1 MSRQDDEE
9 EEGFTPDELIA
20 MLTGRC
26 PHEVQRDRVMGLL
39 GLAATENGGKLVL
52 SLEKLKRMNGV
63 AVAIHFDEEAGTATV
78 EVLEAPTKAASTP
91 KQTHPTTG
99 TRH

>member
-1 MSRQDDEE
+1 MSRHDDE

-39 GLAATENGGKLVL
+39 GLAAAEAGGKLVL
-52 SLEKLKRMNGV
+52 SLEKLKKMNGL

-78 EVLEAPTKAASTP
+78 EVLEAPTKAADVPKPTHTSTE
-91 KQTHPTTG
+91 